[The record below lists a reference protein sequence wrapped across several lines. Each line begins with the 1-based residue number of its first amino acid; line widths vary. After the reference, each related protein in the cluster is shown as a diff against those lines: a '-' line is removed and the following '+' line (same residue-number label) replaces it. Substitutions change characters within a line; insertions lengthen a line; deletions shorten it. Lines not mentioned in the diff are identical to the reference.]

1 MLQRTF
7 SVNTTTHV
15 KSVLDDMISK
25 VVKQHRRV
33 TWLPAG
39 IKSVRTFV
47 PEPWRRVT
55 RKPFSDIREANL
67 DEAVPFTLPPEIL
80 RCNPMLDDPVL
91 YEPQQVPRGV
101 VHCDVVQLP
110 RSTYVS
116 LDEVY
121 KIAQELN
128 KIEDIDNFLEGT
140 SVELQHGVK
149 KINNYSLY

>member
-7 SVNTTTHV
+7 SMNTTYQV
-15 KSVLDDMISK
+15 KSVLDDMVSK
-25 VVKQHRRV
+25 VVKNHRRV

-67 DEAVPFTLPPEIL
+67 EEAVPFTLPPEIL
-80 RCNPMLDDPVL
+80 RCDPMFDPVL
-91 YEPQQVPRGV
+91 YEPPQVFREVVQCGV
-101 VHCDVVQLP
+101 VPLP
-110 RSTYVS
+110 RSVLVS

-121 KIAQELN
+121 KIAKELN
-128 KIEDIDNFLEGT
+128 KIKDIDKFIEDT

-149 KINNYSLY
+149 K

>member
-1 MLQRTF
+1 MLQRTY
-7 SVNTTTHV
+7 SVKTTTQV

-55 RKPFSDIREANL
+55 RKPFSEIRNADIK
-67 DEAVPFTLPPEIL
+67 EAVPFTLPPEIL
-80 RCNPMLDDPVL
+80 TCEPILDDPIL
-91 YEPQQVPRGV
+91 HEPKQVFCNMVP
-101 VHCDVVQLP
+101 LP

-121 KIAQELN
+121 KIAKQLN
-128 KIEDIDNFLEGT
+128 KIKDMDKFIEET

-149 KINNYSLY
+149 K

>member
-1 MLQRTF
+1 MLQKTF
-7 SVNTTTHV
+7 SVNTTHQV
-15 KSVLDDMISK
+15 KSVLDDIVSK

-55 RKPFSDIREANL
+55 RKPISYIREVNIE
-67 DEAVPFTLPPEIL
+67 EAVPFILPPEIL
-80 RCNPMLDDPVL
+80 TCKPILDDPIL
-91 YEPQQVPRGV
+91 YEPPQV
-101 VHCDVVQLP
+101 VHCNVVPLP
-110 RSTYVS
+110 RTTLVS

-121 KIAQELN
+121 KIAKQLK
-128 KIEDIDNFLEGT
+128 KIEDMDKFIEDT

-149 KINNYSLY
+149 K

>member
-7 SVNTTTHV
+7 SMNTTTLV
-15 KSVLDDMISK
+15 KSVLDDIVSK

-55 RKPFSDIREANL
+55 RKPISYIREVNIE
-67 DEAVPFTLPPEIL
+67 EAVPFILPPEIL
-80 RCNPMLDDPVL
+80 TCKPILDDPIL
-91 YEPQQVPRGV
+91 YEPPQV
-101 VHCDVVQLP
+101 VHCNVVPLP
-110 RSTYVS
+110 RTTLVS

-121 KIAQELN
+121 KIAKQLK
-128 KIEDIDNFLEGT
+128 KIEDMDKFIEDT

-149 KINNYSLY
+149 K

>member
-7 SVNTTTHV
+7 SMNTTTLV

-55 RKPFSDIREANL
+55 RKPISYIREVNIE
-67 DEAVPFTLPPEIL
+67 EAVPFIIPPEIL
-80 RCNPMLDDPVL
+80 TCKPILDDPIL
-91 YEPQQVPRGV
+91 YELPQV
-101 VHCDVVQLP
+101 VHCNVVPLP
-110 RSTYVS
+110 RTTLVS

-121 KIAQELN
+121 KIAKQLK
-128 KIEDIDNFLEGT
+128 KIEDMDKFIEDT

-149 KINNYSLY
+149 K

>member
-7 SVNTTTHV
+7 SMNTTYQV

-47 PEPWRRVT
+47 PEPWRRIR
-55 RKPFSDIREANL
+55 RKPVSEIRNADL
-67 DEAVPFTLPPEIL
+67 KKAVPFTLPPEIL
-80 RCNPMLDDPVL
+80 PPEILRCEPILDDPIL
-91 YEPQQVPRGV
+91 HEPKQVFCNMVP
-101 VHCDVVQLP
+101 LP

-116 LDEVY
+116 LDEIY
-121 KIAQELN
+121 KIAQQLST
-128 KIEDIDNFLEGT
+128 IEDMDRF
-140 SVELQHGVK
+140 VEQTCPELHHGIQK
-149 KINNYSLY
+149 N

>member
-1 MLQRTF
+1 M
-7 SVNTTTHV
+7 NTTTQV

-25 VVKQHRRV
+25 VVKHQRRV

-55 RKPFSDIREANL
+55 RKPISYIREANIE
-67 DEAVPFTLPPEIL
+67 EAVPFILPPEVLTCKPI
-80 RCNPMLDDPVL
+80 LDDPIL
-91 YEPQQVPRGV
+91 SEAPQVFRGV
-101 VHCDVVQLP
+101 VQCGVVPLP
-110 RSTYVS
+110 RTIQVS

-121 KIAQELN
+121 KIAKQLN
-128 KIEDIDNFLEGT
+128 KIKDMDRFIEDT

-149 KINNYSLY
+149 KINNLNS

>member
-1 MLQRTF
+1 MLQRTY
-7 SVNTTTHV
+7 SVKTTTQV

-39 IKSVRTFV
+39 IKSVKTFV

-55 RKPFSDIREANL
+55 RKPFSEIRNADIK
-67 DEAVPFTLPPEIL
+67 EAVPFTLPPEIL
-80 RCNPMLDDPVL
+80 TCEPILDDPIL
-91 YEPQQVPRGV
+91 HEPKQVFCNMVP
-101 VHCDVVQLP
+101 LP

-121 KIAQELN
+121 KIAKQLN
-128 KIEDIDNFLEGT
+128 KIKDMDKFIEET

-149 KINNYSLY
+149 K